1 VTYLVHGTT
10 LALAWFLAVNAA
22 LSFVVIALARFAR
35 RSDALL
41 ALRLLPA
48 ALSILFVAIV
58 FIPSYWE
65 FEPREFVEGF
75 DLTLTL
81 VAAAAAVVLARA
93 FVRGAASWWRA
104 AARTRAWTGTAEPI
118 AFDIG
123 IPAFRVDAPQP
134 VLALVGVVRSRLIV
148 TRGLVEALTA
158 EELAASIAHEVGH
171 HRAWDNLKRLAMGA
185 APDVLGWTSA
195 AHRLESA
202 WAAAAE
208 HAADAREPIA
218 SNRAAR
224 LALASALVKVARLM
238 PPAAPIA
245 EPIAEPIS
253 TLVGGGEIAARVR
266 CLIDDAAPRQSAPQ
280 RPPARR
286 IALAVAAAAS
296 LALVYAPLLAT
307 VHRATEVLVN
317 RLP

>member
-1 VTYLVHGTT
+1 VTYLLHGTT
-10 LALAWFLAVNAA
+10 LALAWFLALNAA
-22 LSFVVIALARFAR
+22 LSFGVIALARFAR

-41 ALRLLPA
+41 TLRLLPA

-58 FIPSYWE
+58 FIPSYWK

-93 FVRGAASWWRA
+93 LARGAASWWRA
-104 AARTRAWTGTAEPI
+104 AARTRAWTRIAEPI

-134 VLALVGVVRSRLIV
+134 VLALVGIVRSRLIV
-148 TRGLVEALTA
+148 TRGLVEALTP
-158 EELAASIAHEVGH
+158 EELAASIAHELGH

-185 APDVLGWTSA
+185 APDVLGWTPA

-208 HAADAREPIA
+208 HAADAGESIA

-238 PPAAPIA
+238 PPPA
-245 EPIAEPIS
+245 PIAEPIS
-253 TLVGGGEIAARVR
+253 TLVGGGEIAARVH
-266 CLIDDAAPRQSAPQ
+266 CLIDDAAPRHSAP
-280 RPPARR
+280 RSPLARR
-286 IALAVAAAAS
+286 AALAAAAAAS